1 MGIRRDFDLH
11 DVTLQETPFR
21 PEGGFDTVVH
31 GYDRAEVDRYAA
43 RIERAVTELSVR
55 YRRSQARERDLADQV
70 AQLKAQ
76 LIAEARQRSVEQLP
90 PTQWLAGRMEQI
102 FTVAEQTAVELS
114 EQAREDAEAAREAA
128 RRDAEETRAAARQDA
143 AEIRAEALRE
153 AEETRTA
160 AQRYAD
166 ETLTAA
172 RQVAEETQA
181 KARHDAEAAVQDAN
195 ARADATVLEAN
206 TRAEVILAEAQAHAA
221 RLTRSEEQRAARL
234 AGLRHRLQ
242 REILV
247 IHQTIERLAGPDPDM
262 RPAADL
268 ATAPTEVIPAV
279 SAADADQPD
288 AAAPAG
294 RDRHWQITNP
304 PRNTPRPRDAQ
315 RVEPQ
320 HAETA

>member
-11 DVTLQETPFR
+11 DVTLEETPFR

-31 GYDRAEVDRYAA
+31 GYDRAEVDRFAT

-76 LIAEARQRSVEQLP
+76 LITESRQRSVEQLP

-114 EQAREDAEAAREAA
+114 EQAHADAEAAREAA
-128 RRDAEETRAAARQDA
+128 RCDAEETRAAAQHDA
-143 AEIRAEALRE
+143 AEIRATALRE
-153 AEETRTA
+153 AEEARS
-160 AQRYAD
+160 
-166 ETLTAA
+166 AA
-172 RQVAEETQA
+172 RQEAEETLA
-181 KARHDAEAAVQDAN
+181 AARQEAEQTHATAHRDAEAAVLDAN
-195 ARADATVLEAN
+195 TRADATVLEAN

-247 IHQTIERLAGPDPDM
+247 IHQTIERLAGPDPDF
-262 RPAADL
+262 RPSADL
-268 ATAPTEVIPAV
+268 STAPTEVIPAV
-279 SAADADQPD
+279 SADADQPD